1 MLPGFRNW
9 CAGCFLVEYLLFG
22 KTDDRR
28 LLSQSHFPKAVLL
41 LARSRKTH
49 PAMASG
55 PGRNFR
61 TDNVGTAM
69 DVRHIVFRLG

>member
-1 MLPGFRNW
+1 MLPGFRNG

-55 PGRNFR
+55 PGKNFR

-69 DVRHIVFRLG
+69 DVQRIDFRLG